1 VKPAP
6 SLPAQPYVERQTL
19 DEGRVYAPSTE
30 ATTISLTTENSA
42 ISKPSDLEE
51 QMSASTRQPST
62 EITSVEHNVSPPSYI
77 KTLSD
82 QVITSEED
90 VITGRLPTVISS
102 DALQGQ
108 DEVAVGQS
116 VSPDGIDQQSQ
127 SDLASSV
134 TSDLPSDLSNA
145 EQPERLN
152 LESLTE
158 LLERISLTPWRVNTY
173 DEGQGQIL
181 WLQNGSHLDY
191 NPSGELIL
199 GGENQDE
206 TRMRLSH
213 VGIEV

>member
-1 VKPAP
+1 
-6 SLPAQPYVERQTL
+6 
-19 DEGRVYAPSTE
+19 
-30 ATTISLTTENSA
+30 
-42 ISKPSDLEE
+42 
-51 QMSASTRQPST
+51 
-62 EITSVEHNVSPPSYI
+62 
-77 KTLSD
+77 
-82 QVITSEED
+82 
-90 VITGRLPTVISS
+90 
-102 DALQGQ
+102 
-108 DEVAVGQS
+108 
-116 VSPDGIDQQSQ
+116 
-127 SDLASSV
+127 V